1 MKDLFSLFP
10 QNDFSLLAIVLLM
23 PLLGAFINGVFG
35 QRLGKSAVRLMALT
49 AIGVSFVAA
58 VVTFVALNGAVDATR
73 VVTEGHG
80 PTRHE
85 HVKLF
90 WHAWEWMQTSRSIPS
105 DGGIVDARIPI
116 DFTFSVDA
124 LSGVMMLVI
133 TGVGFLIHVYSAAY
147 MAEDKGFWR
156 FFTYLNLFIFSM
168 LVLVLGDNL
177 VVLFVGW
184 EGVGLCSYLL
194 IGFWYEH
201 LPNSAAG
208 KKAFIANRI
217 GDFGLICAMF
227 LLVHYTGALDWN
239 GIAAHAHDLLTPG
252 KGAQVHLWPIG
263 GNQFQDLSLFGL
275 KIPLSYLQPD
285 VPWTITAATAV
296 GLALFLGCTGKSAQI
311 PLYVWLPDAMAGP
324 TPVSALIHAATM
336 VTAGV
341 YLICR
346 LSFVFVLSPAVMT
359 VIAVTGAFTA
369 LFAATIALV
378 QNDIKKVLAYSTVS
392 QLGYMFAAMGVGAYS
407 AGMFHVTTHAF
418 FKALL
423 FLGAGSVIH
432 ALGGE
437 QDIRRMGGLKNSTK
451 TTYITFLVATLAIAG
466 IPPLSG
472 FFSKDSILANA
483 FQDSPAAWTLLV
495 LAALL
500 TAVYMFRL
508 LFLTFFG
515 SYRGQAVPHESP
527 KVMTMPLVVLAVL
540 SVVGG
545 VLNIPHVFGG
555 NEWLKGF
562 LSPAVDGVLNEHL
575 TLSAATEFTLMAI
588 TLVLTLLGIWFAWNQ
603 YGKQAKLDGA
613 LEDMPWPKRLVARKW
628 MLDELYAYLVERPYG
643 WFSRQF
649 FNIGENKVAVP
660 LTAGTGDAAHGFAEW
675 LRKVHTGNTSF
686 YIFGMMAGVVI
697 FLLITLFGA

>member
-1 MKDLFSLFP
+1 MVRVD
-10 QNDFSLLAIVLLM
+10 LLATLVPAL
-23 PLLGAFINGVFG
+23 PLLGTFITGFG
-35 QRLGKSAVRLMALT
+35 RRKLSAY
-49 AIGVSFVAA
+49 AA
-58 VVTFVALNGAVDATR
+58 
-73 VVTEGHG
+73 
-80 PTRHE
+80 
-85 HVKLF
+85 
-90 WHAWEWMQTSRSIPS
+90 
-105 DGGIVDARIPI
+105 GGIASTMVGLSFLCSLLLFFGHDGNTHIVHLFNWITVADMQVPFAFQI
-116 DFTFSVDA
+116 DG
-124 LSGVMMLVI
+124 LSLWMMLFV
-133 TGVGFLIHVYSAAY
+133 TGTATLIHIYSIGY
-147 MAEDKGFWR
+147 MHDDPRVAT
-156 FFTYLNLFIFSM
+156 FFAQLNLFTFAMM
-168 LVLVLGDNL
+168 LLVMGSNFL
-177 VVLFVGW
+177 VTFIGW

-194 IGFWYEH
+194 IGFWYNNPEF
-201 LPNSAAG
+201 NYAG
-208 KKAFIANRI
+208 RKAFVMNRI
-217 GDFGLICAMF
+217 GDVGMVLAMTLMF
-227 LLVHYTGALDWN
+227 LQFGTLNYTEIMDGAGSFAQGNPLIV
-239 GIAAHAHDLLTPG
+239 GCTLL
-252 KGAQVHLWPIG
+252 
-263 GNQFQDLSLFGL
+263 
-275 KIPLSYLQPD
+275 
-285 VPWTITAATAV
+285 
-296 GLALFLGCTGKSAQI
+296 LFLGATGKSAQL
-311 PLYVWLPDAMAGP
+311 PLLTWLPDAMAGP

-341 YLICR
+341 FLVVR
-346 LSFVFVLSPAVMT
+346 SSVLYELAPYTQDIVLWIGVA
-359 VIAVTGAFTA
+359 TA
-369 LFAATIALV
+369 LFGATVGLF